1 VDFKVPAVRDVFAG
15 SRKRTSPS
23 ASHAGYD
30 FDYRLPETAGSVVS
44 ASERALR

>member
-1 VDFKVPAVRDVFAG
+1 MSGWVDFKVPAVRDVFAG

-30 FDYRLPETAGSVVS
+30 FDCPPP
-44 ASERALR
+44 